1 MYQTRDVSLMPV
13 RSEDEISYS
22 NSTQSQVLLRESDI
36 INTIKNMS
44 DRMADLQ
51 QKIARLSGN
60 QNDGAL
66 RTPRA
71 TAAAQQPTLGAT
83 NHYNTLID
91 QSVFDDSEEQ
101 NPWLLPQNRRSTVLE
116 GTLVYTKY
124 NDRPLNQ
131 LSSVVSAKREPKAAS
146 TVTDDNAQLQ
156 LQTDKGASQ
165 SYGTHSGAFW
175 AGIKPVKSIRLPG

>member
-71 TAAAQQPTLGAT
+71 TAACLAQQPTQGAT
-83 NHYNTLID
+83 SHSNTQIA
-91 QSVFDDSEEQ
+91 QSVFEEQ
-101 NPWLLPQNRRSTVLE
+101 NPWLLPQNRRSTVSE
-116 GTLVYTKY
+116 GTLINTNY
-124 NDRPLNQ
+124 NDQPLNQ
-131 LSSVVSAKREPKAAS
+131 ISSMVSIKREPIAAQ
-146 TVTDDNAQLQ
+146 TVTATNTQLQ
-156 LQTDKGASQ
+156 LQTDKGA
-165 SYGTHSGAFW
+165 
-175 AGIKPVKSIRLPG
+175 

>member
-13 RSEDEISYS
+13 RSEDEIRYS
-22 NSTQSQVLLRESDI
+22 NSTQSHVLLRESDI
-36 INTIKNMS
+36 VNTIKNIS

-66 RTPRA
+66 RTPYA
-71 TAAAQQPTLGAT
+71 CLAQQPTLRAT
-83 NHYNTLID
+83 NHSNTLIA

-116 GTLVYTKY
+116 GTLIYTNY
-124 NDRPLNQ
+124 NGLPLNQ
-131 LSSVVSAKREPKAAS
+131 LSSLVSPKREPKAAS